1 MSFINLLANDIWT
14 EADMV
19 RRTESMI
26 RSEFSVEDEAILNR
40 KAIGLALNTY
50 QASEEE
56 LYQMQRYTAVAE
68 NARVELA
75 AAMADMAL
83 LKKVFRLEDAKKT
96 QALMPLDEA
105 ITFLQ
110 TERPEEI
117 LDEEGN
123 VTNQAEIDSY
133 NETYNKAQQTVSL
146 YGSDVEAYEVA
157 VNEANTIVDN
167 ATEEETN
174 LYNLRNKVEV

>member
-1 MSFINLLANDIWT
+1 MSFINLLANDVWT

-50 QASEEE
+50 QASQEE

-75 AAMADMAL
+75 AAMADMTL
-83 LKKVFRLEDAKKT
+83 LKKVFQLEDAKKT

-105 ITFLQ
+105 IAFLQ
-110 TERPEEI
+110 TERPEAI

-133 NETYNKAQQTVSL
+133 DTSFNNAQRTVSI
-146 YGSDVEAYEVA
+146 YGSDTAAYETA

-167 ATEEETN
+167 ATQEEID
-174 LYNLRNKVEV
+174 LYNLRNEVDI